1 VFSKEYDL
9 LKKRGIKFID
19 LTITNLRFPA
29 QIEEELS
36 TRWRTSWMEVANR
49 QKKIVE
55 QEQAIQSLSGQ
66 DQALMDYAYGTS
78 KHLGSYPETTQ
89 LDSKELLIS
98 LLKGNL
104 DTISQDPEL
113 SSLLGSEYK
122 DISDLIEWVRS
133 QGDLT

>member
-1 VFSKEYDL
+1 MD
-9 LKKRGIKFID
+9 
-19 LTITNLRFPA
+19 
-29 QIEEELS
+29 
-36 TRWRTSWMEVANR
+36 VANR

-55 QEQAIQSLSGQ
+55 QEQAIQSLSSQ

-78 KHLGSYPETTQ
+78 KHLGSYPGAIH
-89 LDSKELLIS
+89 LDSKELLIA

>member
-1 VFSKEYDL
+1 
-9 LKKRGIKFID
+9 
-19 LTITNLRFPA
+19 
-29 QIEEELS
+29 
-36 TRWRTSWMEVANR
+36 MEVANR
-49 QKKIVE
+49 QKRIVE

-66 DQALMDYAYGTS
+66 NQALMDYAYGTS
-78 KHLGSYPETTQ
+78 KYLGSYPESIQ

-113 SSLLGSEYK
+113 SSFLGNEYK